1 MPPKGKGN
9 SKSAAAA
16 AVVGGGGGRGSGRG
30 GKGKGEVKKSI
41 VTKGNGKGNV
51 IASSESND
59 VHTGGRINNFAA
71 GEDRAAKIRKVKHV
85 ESHRKGDDRIV
96 RAILAPAVVCAVI
109 ELSSVIFR
117 SQSEL
122 LLLHFLLG
130 QMMAATL
137 RRDMAPLKNHRSL
150 LRSLSSDE
158 QGDDNEAILSMLTVH
173 SLLLMVT
180 NFYLPRSFLINL

>member
-16 AVVGGGGGRGSGRG
+16 AVVGGGGRGSGRG
-30 GKGKGEVKKSI
+30 GKGKGEVKTSI

-51 IASSESND
+51 IGSKAEHPSYESNE
-59 VHTGGRINNFAA
+59 VHTGARINTFAA
-71 GEDRAAKIRKVKHV
+71 GEDRAAKIRKMKHVV

-96 RAILAPAVVCAVI
+96 RAILAPARGVCGHRAQLRYLQVPERVVTDALFTRTDDGSDF
-109 ELSSVIFR
+109 EEGHGA
-117 SQSEL
+117 SQE
-122 LLLHFLLG
+122 
-130 QMMAATL
+130 
-137 RRDMAPLKNHRSL
+137 PSL

-173 SLLLMVT
+173 SLLLM
-180 NFYLPRSFLINL
+180 